1 MARSS
6 SRPIILA
13 AIGGLVVVAGIA
25 AFTVASLSGGGEA
38 VPTPKPTTQP
48 SFDPSDYSSD
58 ELESVYPQVI
68 DLGLVPE
75 PITTDPEEYITAAI
89 AAWGTYDTTTST
101 TIPQWK
107 KYLES
112 WQNVY
117 PLVVDLPSGEQIK
130 FAAPEENPVTR
141 HAPTAHRDVYVIAEG
156 TPGQTINWTP
166 TDWDLIKDREG
177 RVKTE
182 VTTISDLAPASRESE
197 QKLGEYQATVEFTQ
211 WVTMDDGTDGEHEI
225 TTTKHGTA
233 VVSVNCTSTTPAPDS
248 AQQPGDCKLMDII
261 VQDYK

>member
-197 QKLGEYQATVEFTQ
+197 QKLGSTRPRSSSPSGSRWTTARTANTRSRRRSTVPPWSPSTARARHRLLTLRSSPAT
-211 WVTMDDGTDGEHEI
+211 
-225 TTTKHGTA
+225 A
-233 VVSVNCTSTTPAPDS
+233 S
-248 AQQPGDCKLMDII
+248 
-261 VQDYK
+261 